1 MKKLKVQENDIMQSN
16 KKELGIVEYL
26 YQGDIEIKSINGVKV
41 IFHKNKGIYSKLDHN
56 PQKMSMSEFQ
66 SL

>member
-1 MKKLKVQENDIMQSN
+1 M
-16 KKELGIVEYL
+16 ELEWYFI
-26 YQGDIEIKSINGVKV
+26 
-41 IFHKNKGIYSKLDHN
+41 KNKGIYSKLDHN